1 MFFKKKLKLLSV
13 SALTLSSAWGVEQG
27 IGISFFGVD
36 AGDKTNLTSGI
47 SRTEGNLSLTLGP
60 GAYYGY
66 ATDTYA
72 ASALISGSVYE
83 ILTPGTTDFTAIGA
97 PDNNVGT
104 LFVATGTGTGSGVT
118 LKLLTLGWDGYG
130 ITTQN
135 LAGLNDSS
143 YGSSTVYSTI
153 DGATTYSALKL
164 GSSDNQFKL
173 DLKLTNNGPTDVV
186 LKDLYFDA
194 RNAYGNNHRDTL
206 VVQYLA
212 GDLIK
217 GTGYANDSSGN
228 STVGDPVY
236 AGPEKVLYTNT
247 WSQNM
252 TVQVK
257 RGFGS
262 LGGETILP
270 AGGSMVLRFVYP
282 PSGVRGTGLG
292 QQQLD
297 NILITVDGPDLDS
310 TLTNTGTVLGLN
322 STLPGTNGVSFAEQ
336 YADNSGDGSGD
347 GSGGGSGG
355 TDSTTYTL
363 AEIMDLR
370 AGSSAIQVANGSATV
385 ELVIE
390 QSSDGLQSWS
400 DAGTATVTI
409 NADTA
414 VKFFRF
420 KMAD

>member
-1 MFFKKKLKLLSV
+1 
-13 SALTLSSAWGVEQG
+13 
-27 IGISFFGVD
+27 
-36 AGDKTNLTSGI
+36 
-47 SRTEGNLSLTLGP
+47 
-60 GAYYGY
+60 
-66 ATDTYA
+66 
-72 ASALISGSVYE
+72 
-83 ILTPGTTDFTAIGA
+83 
-97 PDNNVGT
+97 
-104 LFVATGTGTGSGVT
+104 
-118 LKLLTLGWDGYG
+118 
-130 ITTQN
+130 
-135 LAGLNDSS
+135 
-143 YGSSTVYSTI
+143 
-153 DGATTYSALKL
+153 
-164 GSSDNQFKL
+164 
-173 DLKLTNNGPTDVV
+173 
-186 LKDLYFDA
+186 
-194 RNAYGNNHRDTL
+194 
-206 VVQYLA
+206 
-212 GDLIK
+212 
-217 GTGYANDSSGN
+217 
-228 STVGDPVY
+228 
-236 AGPEKVLYTNT
+236 
-247 WSQNM
+247 M

-336 YADNSGDGSGD
+336 YADNSGDGSG
-347 GSGGGSGG
+347 GGSGG